1 MDVVGNFQI
10 QISPASCDRLC
21 CRTASGVVDF
31 NMLRSASLISS
42 PHTAVGCHAL
52 QPATQQLTQDEVACG
67 ALASA
72 GLPQQHDCQRPWG
85 ALQLGSEE
93 PAAAGVGQQH
103 QPQTHEPVPCIYPR
117 AWPPLRCL
125 CLGRPAAACWWR
137 AEAAEGCLRGACPCR
152 CPWPLAG
159 ARLPHCSGGCGG
171 ASGSQSSS
179 GCSCS
184 YHCVAAGSTARLT
197 QVCVERAAGVHCGL
211 HSGACLRATEG
222 KISGR
227 TSHLNTLDGI
237 NLLVVSKVLQKT
249 SRAAWQPA
257 CPKKAIWTGK

>member
-93 PAAAGVGQQH
+93 PAAAGVGAAAPASNARACPLH
-103 QPQTHEPVPCIYPR
+103 LPQGLAPPPMPVP
-117 AWPPLRCL
+117 
-125 CLGRPAAACWWR
+125 GQ
-137 AEAAEGCLRGACPCR
+137 
-152 CPWPLAG
+152 
-159 ARLPHCSGGCGG
+159 
-171 ASGSQSSS
+171 AS
-179 GCSCS
+179 
-184 YHCVAAGSTARLT
+184 R
-197 QVCVERAAGVHCGL
+197 R
-211 HSGACLRATEG
+211 
-222 KISGR
+222 
-227 TSHLNTLDGI
+227 
-237 NLLVVSKVLQKT
+237 LLV
-249 SRAAWQPA
+249 A
-257 CPKKAIWTGK
+257 G